1 MSQFM
6 EVLEWFDETGEEI
19 VHRLPPEGS
28 AEIKMGAQLIVRD
41 NQSSVFFK
49 DGKGLDIFGAG
60 RHTLTTK
67 NLPILTKILSLP
79 WGFKSPFRAEVY
91 YVNMKMFLNQ
101 KWGTKDPVAF
111 KDSKLGL
118 VRLRAFG
125 IYTFKITE
133 PVLFI
138 NTVVGTQGVYTS
150 EMIGNY
156 LRDVVVARIN
166 DLFGEK
172 LDSIF
177 ELPQYY
183 DELAV
188 EIKERLVNDFSKYG
202 MELTDFFINSITPP
216 PEVQRMIDERS
227 GLEAVGNLDEFFK
240 FKAAKAMGDAASS
253 SGSGGGGGGAGAA
266 AASGMGVGV
275 GAGLGMMIPGM
286 LAQNVSRP
294 SATATGT
301 IEMLECPKCHNEV
314 TTDSRFCQNCGTH
327 MVVMNRCQDCGTELP
342 AEAKFCSEC
351 GNEIGVDLTC
361 PHCDAKLP
369 PGTKF
374 CTSCGEKL
382 ENEDNAG

>member
-19 VHRLPPEGS
+19 VHRMPPEGS

-60 RHTLTTK
+60 RHTLTTR

-91 YVNMKMFLNQ
+91 FVNMKMFLNQ

-156 LRDVVVARIN
+156 LRDVVVSRIN

-177 ELPQYY
+177 DLPQYY

-216 PEVQRMIDERS
+216 PEVQKMIDERS

-240 FKAAKAMGDAASS
+240 FKAAKAMGDAATS
-253 SGSGGGGGGAGAA
+253 SGNGGGAGATA
-266 AASGMGVGV
+266 AGGMGIGL

-286 LAQNVSRP
+286 LARSVSTP
-294 SATATGT
+294 SGSATGT
-301 IEMLECPKCHNEV
+301 IEMLQCPKCHNEV
-314 TTDSRFCQNCGTH
+314 MPDSMFCQNCGTH
-327 MVVMNRCQDCGTELP
+327 LVVMNRCQDCGTELP
-342 AEAKFCSEC
+342 TEAKFCSSC

-361 PHCDAKLP
+361 PHCNAKLP
-369 PGTKF
+369 HGTKF
-374 CTSCGEKL
+374 CTGCGEKL
-382 ENEDNAG
+382 EKEDDAG

>member
-6 EVLEWFDETGEEI
+6 EVLEWFDQTGEEI

-28 AEIKMGAQLIVRD
+28 AEIKMGAQLVVRD
-41 NQSSVFFK
+41 NQMAVFFK
-49 DGKGLDIFGAG
+49 DGKGLDVFGSG

-67 NLPILTKILSLP
+67 NLPILTKVLSLP

-91 YVNMKMFLNQ
+91 FVNMKTFLNS

-125 IYTFKITE
+125 VYTFKIVE

-138 NTVVGTQGVYTS
+138 NSVVGTQGVYTS
-150 EMIGNY
+150 PMIGDY
-156 LRDVVVARIN
+156 LRDITVARIN

-172 LDSIF
+172 LDTIF
-177 ELPQYY
+177 DLPQNY

-188 EIKERLVNDFSKYG
+188 EIKERLINDFGKYG
-202 MELTDFFINSITPP
+202 MELIDFFINSITPP
-216 PEVQRMIDERS
+216 AEVQKMIDERS

-253 SGSGGGGGGAGAA
+253 GGAGGAGAA
-266 AASGMGVGV
+266 AAGGMGVGV

-286 LAQNVSRP
+286 LAQNVKGGG
-294 SATATGT
+294 TAVAEG
-301 IEMLECPKCHNEV
+301 IKCPKCHNEV
-314 TTDSRFCQNCGTH
+314 PAGSRFCQNCGAQL
-327 MVVMNRCQDCGTELP
+327 VIQNKCPECQTELP
-342 AEAKFCSEC
+342 AEAKFCSSC
-351 GNEIGVDLTC
+351 GHRLGESLVC
-361 PHCDAKLP
+361 PHCKTKLP

-374 CTSCGEKL
+374 CTNCGESVEK
-382 ENEDNAG
+382 DDHAG

>member
-19 VHRLPPEGS
+19 VHRIPPEGS

-91 YVNMKMFLNQ
+91 FVNMKMFLNQ

-172 LDSIF
+172 LDTIF

-188 EIKERLVNDFSKYG
+188 DIKERLVNDFSKYG

-216 PEVQRMIDERS
+216 PEVQKMIDERS

-253 SGSGGGGGGAGAA
+253 SGGGGGAGAA
-266 AASGMGVGV
+266 AAGGMGIGV

-286 LAQNVSRP
+286 LARSVSTP
-294 SATATGT
+294 SSSATGT
-301 IEMLECPKCHNEV
+301 IEMLQCPKCHNEV
-314 TTDSRFCQNCGTH
+314 TPDSMFCQNCGTH
-327 MVVMNRCQDCGTELP
+327 LVVTNRCQDCGTELP
-342 AEAKFCSEC
+342 AEAKFCSNC
-351 GNEIGVDLTC
+351 GSEIGAELTC
-361 PHCDAKLP
+361 PHCDAKLTH
-369 PGTKF
+369 GTKF

-382 ENEDNAG
+382 EKEDDAG

>member
-6 EVLEWFDETGEEI
+6 EVLEWFDQTGEEI

-28 AEIKMGAQLIVRD
+28 AEIKMGAQLVVRD
-41 NQSSVFFK
+41 NQTAVFFK

-67 NLPILTKILSLP
+67 NLPILTKVLALP

-91 YVNMKMFLNQ
+91 FVNMKTFLNQ

-125 IYTFKITE
+125 LYTLKIVE

-150 EMIGNY
+150 DMIGDY

-166 DLFGEK
+166 DLFGER
-172 LDSIF
+172 LDTIF
-177 ELPQYY
+177 DLPQNY

-188 EIKERLVNDFSKYG
+188 DIKDRLVNDFGKYG
-202 MELTDFFINSITPP
+202 MELIDFFINSITPP
-216 PEVQRMIDERS
+216 PEVQEMIDERS
-227 GLEAVGNLDEFFK
+227 GLQAVGDLDSFFK

-253 SGSGGGGGGAGAA
+253 GGAGGAGAA
-266 AASGMGVGV
+266 AAGGMGIGV

-286 LAQNVSRP
+286 LAKNIQSGGV
-294 SATATGT
+294 GT
-301 IEMLECPKCHNEV
+301 TEKLQCPRCHNEV
-314 TTDSRFCQNCGTH
+314 ASNSRFCQNCGAQL
-327 MVVMNRCQDCGTELP
+327 VIMNRCPECQTELP
-342 AEAKFCSEC
+342 AEAIFCSNC
-351 GNEIGVDLTC
+351 GHKLGVALTC
-361 PHCDAKLP
+361 PHCGAKLP

-374 CTSCGEKL
+374 CTSCGEKV
-382 ENEDNAG
+382 DKKDDAG

>member
-6 EVLEWFDETGEEI
+6 EVLEWFDQTGQEI
-19 VHRLPPEGS
+19 VHRIPPEGS

-41 NQSSVFFK
+41 NQSAVFFK

-67 NLPILTKILSLP
+67 NLPILTKLLALP

-91 YVNMKMFLNQ
+91 FVNMKTFLNQ

-125 IYTFKITE
+125 IYTLKIVE

-150 EMIGNY
+150 EMINNY
-156 LRDVVVARIN
+156 LRDVIVARIN
-166 DLFGEK
+166 DLFGEQ
-172 LDSIF
+172 LDTIF

-188 EIKERLVNDFSKYG
+188 DIKERLINDFSKYG
-202 MELTDFFINSITPP
+202 MELIDFFINSITPP

-227 GLEAVGNLDEFFK
+227 GLQAVGDLDSFFK
-240 FKAAKAMGDAASS
+240 FKAAKAMGDAASA
-253 SGSGGGGGGAGAA
+253 GGAGGAGAA
-266 AASGMGVGV
+266 AAGGMGVGV

-286 LAQNVSRP
+286 LAKSVST
-294 SATATGT
+294 TATGVK
-301 IEMLECPKCHNEV
+301 EMLACPKCHNEV
-314 TTDSRFCQNCGTH
+314 AVDSRFCQNCGAQL
-327 MVVMNRCQDCGTELP
+327 VAQNRCPECQAELP
-342 AEAKFCSEC
+342 AEAKFCSNC
-351 GNEIGVDLTC
+351 GHKLGTALTC
-361 PHCDAKLP
+361 PHCQTKLP

-374 CTSCGEKL
+374 CTNCGEKV
-382 ENEDNAG
+382 EKEDDAG

>member
-19 VHRLPPEGS
+19 VHRMPTEGS

-67 NLPILTKILSLP
+67 NLPILTKVLSLP

-91 YVNMKMFLNQ
+91 FVNMKMFLNQ

-150 EMIGNY
+150 DMIGNY

-172 LDSIF
+172 LDTIF

-216 PEVQRMIDERS
+216 PEVQKMIDERS

-253 SGSGGGGGGAGAA
+253 SGSGGGGAGAGAA
-266 AASGMGVGV
+266 GGMGVGL

-301 IEMLECPKCHNEV
+301 IEMLECPKCHNEI
-314 TTDSRFCQNCGTH
+314 TPDSRFCQNCGTH

-342 AEAKFCSEC
+342 AEAKFCSDC
-351 GNEIGVDLTC
+351 GKEIGVDLTC

-374 CTSCGEKL
+374 CTSCGERLDK
-382 ENEDNAG
+382 EDNAG

>member
-19 VHRLPPEGS
+19 VHRMPTEGS

-67 NLPILTKILSLP
+67 NLPILTKVLSLP

-91 YVNMKMFLNQ
+91 FVNMKMFLNQ

-150 EMIGNY
+150 DMIGNY

-216 PEVQRMIDERS
+216 PEVQKMIDERS

-253 SGSGGGGGGAGAA
+253 SGSGGSGAGAA
-266 AASGMGVGV
+266 GGMGVGL

-301 IEMLECPKCHNEV
+301 IEMLECPKCHNEI
-314 TTDSRFCQNCGTH
+314 TPDSRFCQNCGTH

-342 AEAKFCSEC
+342 AEAKFCSDC
-351 GNEIGVDLTC
+351 GKEIGVDLTC

-374 CTSCGEKL
+374 CTSCGERLDK
-382 ENEDNAG
+382 EDNAG

>member
-19 VHRLPPEGS
+19 VHRIPPEGS

-67 NLPILTKILSLP
+67 NLPVLTKVLSLP

-91 YVNMKMFLNQ
+91 FVNMKMFLSQ

-172 LDSIF
+172 LDTIF
-177 ELPQYY
+177 ELPQFY
-183 DELAV
+183 DELAI

-216 PEVQRMIDERS
+216 PEVQKMIDERS

-266 AASGMGVGV
+266 AAGGMGVGV

-286 LAQNVSRP
+286 LAQNISRP
-294 SATATGT
+294 SASATGT

-314 TTDSRFCQNCGTH
+314 TPDSRFCQNCGAH

-342 AEAKFCSEC
+342 AEAKFCSNC
-351 GNEIGVDLTC
+351 GGEIGADLSC

-374 CTSCGEKL
+374 CTGCGERL
-382 ENEDNAG
+382 EKEDDAG

>member
-67 NLPILTKILSLP
+67 NLPILTKVLSLP

-101 KWGTKDPVAF
+101 KWGTKEPVAF

-294 SATATGT
+294 SASATGT

-314 TTDSRFCQNCGTH
+314 TPDSRFCQNCGTH

>member
-6 EVLEWFDETGEEI
+6 EVLEWFDQTGEEI

-28 AEIKMGAQLIVRD
+28 AEIKMGAQLVVRD
-41 NQSSVFFK
+41 NQMAVFFK
-49 DGKGLDIFGAG
+49 DGKGLDVFGAG

-67 NLPILTKILSLP
+67 NLPILTKVLSLP

-91 YVNMKMFLNQ
+91 FTNMKTFLNS

-125 IYTFKITE
+125 VYTFKIVE

-150 EMIGNY
+150 QMIGDY
-156 LRDVVVARIN
+156 LRDITVARIN

-172 LDSIF
+172 LDTIF
-177 ELPQYY
+177 DLPQNY

-188 EIKERLVNDFSKYG
+188 EIKERLANDFGKYG
-202 MELTDFFINSITPP
+202 MELIDFFINSITPP
-216 PEVQRMIDERS
+216 PEVQKMIDERS

-253 SGSGGGGGGAGAA
+253 GGAGGAGAA
-266 AASGMGVGV
+266 AAGGMGVGV

-286 LAQNVSRP
+286 LAQNVKGGG
-294 SATATGT
+294 TAVK
-301 IEMLECPKCHNEV
+301 EMLQCPKCHNEV
-314 TTDSRFCQNCGTH
+314 PVGSRFCQNCGTQL
-327 MVVMNRCQDCGTELP
+327 VIQNKCPECRTELP
-342 AEAKFCSEC
+342 AEAKFCSSC
-351 GNEIGVDLTC
+351 GHRLGESLVC
-361 PHCDAKLP
+361 PHCETKLP

-374 CTSCGEKL
+374 CTNCGESVEK
-382 ENEDNAG
+382 DDHAG

>member
-19 VHRLPPEGS
+19 VHRIPPEGS

-91 YVNMKMFLNQ
+91 FVNMKMFLNQ

-172 LDSIF
+172 LDTIF

-188 EIKERLVNDFSKYG
+188 DIKERLVNDFSKYG

-216 PEVQRMIDERS
+216 PEVQKMIDERS

-253 SGSGGGGGGAGAA
+253 SGGGGGAGAA
-266 AASGMGVGV
+266 AAGGMGIGV

-286 LAQNVSRP
+286 LARSVSTP
-294 SATATGT
+294 SSSATGT
-301 IEMLECPKCHNEV
+301 IEMLQCPKCHNEV
-314 TTDSRFCQNCGTH
+314 TPDSMFCQNCGTH
-327 MVVMNRCQDCGTELP
+327 LVVMNRCQDCGTELP
-342 AEAKFCSEC
+342 AEAKFCSNC
-351 GNEIGVDLTC
+351 GSEIGADLIC
-361 PHCDAKLP
+361 PHCDAKLTH
-369 PGTKF
+369 GTKF

-382 ENEDNAG
+382 EKEDDAG

>member
-19 VHRLPPEGS
+19 VHRIPPEGS

-91 YVNMKMFLNQ
+91 FVNMKMFLNQ

-156 LRDVVVARIN
+156 LRDVVVSRIN

-172 LDSIF
+172 LDTIF

-183 DELAV
+183 DELAID
-188 EIKERLVNDFSKYG
+188 IKERLVNDFSKYG

-216 PEVQRMIDERS
+216 PEVQKMIDERS

-240 FKAAKAMGDAASS
+240 FKAAKAMGDAAASS
-253 SGSGGGGGGAGAA
+253 GGGGGAGAA
-266 AASGMGVGV
+266 AAGGMGVGV

-286 LAQNVSRP
+286 LARSVSTP
-294 SATATGT
+294 SGSATGT
-301 IEMLECPKCHNEV
+301 IEMLQCPKCHNEV
-314 TTDSRFCQNCGTH
+314 MPDSMFCQNCGTH
-327 MVVMNRCQDCGTELP
+327 LVVMNRCQDCGTELP
-342 AEAKFCSEC
+342 AEARFCSNC
-351 GNEIGVDLTC
+351 GNEIGVELTC

-369 PGTKF
+369 HGTMF

-382 ENEDNAG
+382 EKEDDAG

>member
-6 EVLEWFDETGEEI
+6 EVLEWFDESGTEI
-19 VHRLPPEGS
+19 VHRIPPEGS

-41 NQSSVFFK
+41 NQTSVFFK
-49 DGKGLDIFGAG
+49 DGKGLDLFGAG

-91 YVNMKMFLNQ
+91 FVNMKTFLNQ

-125 IYTFKITE
+125 LYTFKIKE

-138 NTVVGTQGVYTS
+138 NSVVGTQGVYTS
-150 EMIGNY
+150 EMIGDY

-183 DELAV
+183 DELAD

-216 PEVQRMIDERS
+216 PEVQKMIDERS
-227 GLEAVGNLDEFFK
+227 GLAAVGNLDDFFK

-253 SGSGGGGGGAGAA
+253 GGSGGGAGAA
-266 AASGMGVGV
+266 AASGMGLGV

-286 LAQNVSRP
+286 LAQNVTRQP
-294 SATATGT
+294 GGDPAATVQ
-301 IEMLECPKCHNEV
+301 MLACPKCHNEV
-314 TTDSRFCQNCGTH
+314 SAESKFCQNCGTQL
-327 MVVMNRCQDCGTELP
+327 VIMNRCPECGIELP
-342 AEAKFCSEC
+342 AEAGFCSGC
-351 GNEIGVDLTC
+351 GHKLGTGLKC
-361 PHCDAKLP
+361 PHCGTTLP
-369 PGTKF
+369 HGTKF
-374 CTSCGEKL
+374 CTNCGE
-382 ENEDNAG
+382 ETE

>member
-19 VHRLPPEGS
+19 VHRMPTEGS

-67 NLPILTKILSLP
+67 NLPILTKVLSLP

-91 YVNMKMFLNQ
+91 FVNMKMFLNQ

-150 EMIGNY
+150 DMIGNY

-216 PEVQRMIDERS
+216 PEVQKMIDERS

-253 SGSGGGGGGAGAA
+253 SGSGGGGAGAGAA
-266 AASGMGVGV
+266 GGMGVGL

-301 IEMLECPKCHNEV
+301 IEMLECPKCHNEI
-314 TTDSRFCQNCGTH
+314 TPDSRFCQNCGTH

-342 AEAKFCSEC
+342 AEAKFCSDC
-351 GNEIGVDLTC
+351 GKEIGVDLTC

-374 CTSCGEKL
+374 CTSCGERLDK
-382 ENEDNAG
+382 EDNAG

>member
-6 EVLEWFDETGEEI
+6 EVLEWFDLTGEEI
-19 VHRLPPEGS
+19 VHRIPPEGS
-28 AEIKMGAQLIVRD
+28 AEIKMGAQLVVRD
-41 NQSSVFFK
+41 NQSAVFFK
-49 DGKGLDIFGAG
+49 DGKGLDIFGPG

-67 NLPILTKILSLP
+67 NLPILTKMLALP

-91 YVNMKMFLNQ
+91 FVNMKTFLNQ

-111 KDSKLGL
+111 KDSRLGL

-125 IYTFKITE
+125 IYTLKIVE

-150 EMIGNY
+150 DMIGNY
-156 LRDVVVARIN
+156 LRDVIVARIN

-177 ELPQYY
+177 ELPQFY

-188 EIKERLVNDFSKYG
+188 DIKDRLVNDFAKYG
-202 MELTDFFINSITPP
+202 MELIDFFINSITPP
-216 PEVQRMIDERS
+216 SEVQKMIDERS
-227 GLEAVGNLDEFFK
+227 GLQAVGDLDHFFK

-253 SGSGGGGGGAGAA
+253 AGGGGAGAA
-266 AASGMGVGV
+266 AAGGMGVGV

-286 LAQNVSRP
+286 LAQSVQGRST
-294 SATATGT
+294 STTG
-301 IEMLECPKCHNEV
+301 ELQCPKCHNEV
-314 TTDSRFCQNCGTH
+314 APDSRFCRNCGTQL
-327 MVVMNRCQDCGTELP
+327 VVMNRCPKCQTELP
-342 AEAKFCSEC
+342 AEAKFCSSC
-351 GNEIGVDLTC
+351 GMKLGETLNC
-361 PHCDAKLP
+361 PHCNTKLP

-374 CTSCGEKL
+374 CTNCGEKV
-382 ENEDNAG
+382 EKEDDAG

>member
-6 EVLEWFDETGEEI
+6 EVLEWFDLTGEEI
-19 VHRLPPEGS
+19 VHRIPPEGS

-41 NQSSVFFK
+41 NQASVFFK

-67 NLPILTKILSLP
+67 NLPILTKILALP

-91 YVNMKMFLNQ
+91 FVNMKCFLDQ

-156 LRDVVVARIN
+156 LRDVIVARIN

-172 LDSIF
+172 LDTIF
-177 ELPQYY
+177 DLPQNY
-183 DELAV
+183 DELAM

-202 MELTDFFINSITPP
+202 MELNDFFINSITPP
-216 PEVQRMIDERS
+216 PEVQKMIDERS
-227 GLEAVGNLDEFFK
+227 GLEAVGNLDDFFK

-253 SGSGGGGGGAGAA
+253 GGSGATGS
-266 AASGMGVGV
+266 AASGGMGIGV

-286 LAQNVSRP
+286 LAKSAQPGSAGT
-294 SATATGT
+294 ATASGSG
-301 IEMLECPKCHNEV
+301 LQCPKCHNEI
-314 TTDSRFCQNCGTH
+314 DEESRFCRNCGTQI
-327 MVVMNRCQDCGTELP
+327 VVMNRCPECRSELP
-342 AEAKFCSEC
+342 PGAKFCSNC
-351 GNEIGVDLTC
+351 GSRLGAELNC
-361 PHCDAKLP
+361 PHCGAKLP

-374 CTSCGEKL
+374 CTNCGEKVDK
-382 ENEDNAG
+382 EDDAG

>member
-67 NLPILTKILSLP
+67 NLPILTKVLSLP

-91 YVNMKMFLNQ
+91 FVNMKMFLNQ
-101 KWGTKDPVAF
+101 KWGTKEPVAF

-172 LDSIF
+172 LDTIF

-183 DELAV
+183 DELAI
-188 EIKERLVNDFSKYG
+188 EIKERLINDFSKYG

-216 PEVQRMIDERS
+216 PEVQKMIDERS

-253 SGSGGGGGGAGAA
+253 SGGGGGAGAA
-266 AASGMGVGV
+266 AAGGMGVGV

-286 LAQNVSRP
+286 LAQNISRP

-301 IEMLECPKCHNEV
+301 IEMLACPKCHNEI
-314 TTDSRFCQNCGTH
+314 TPDSRFCQNCGTH
-327 MVVMNRCQDCGTELP
+327 MVVMNRCHDCGTELP
-342 AEAKFCSEC
+342 AEAKFCSNC
-351 GNEIGVDLTC
+351 GNEIGADLTC

-382 ENEDNAG
+382 EKEDDAG

>member
-19 VHRLPPEGS
+19 VHRIPPEGS

-91 YVNMKMFLNQ
+91 FVNMKMFLNQ

-172 LDSIF
+172 LDTIF

-216 PEVQRMIDERS
+216 PEVQKMIDERS

-253 SGSGGGGGGAGAA
+253 SGGGGGAGAA
-266 AASGMGVGV
+266 AAGGMGVGV

-286 LAQNVSRP
+286 LARSVGTP
-294 SATATGT
+294 SASATGT
-301 IEMLECPKCHNEV
+301 IEMLQCPKCHNEV
-314 TTDSRFCQNCGTH
+314 TPDSMFCQNCGTH
-327 MVVMNRCQDCGTELP
+327 LVVMNRCQDCGTELP
-342 AEAKFCSEC
+342 AEAKFCSNC
-351 GNEIGVDLTC
+351 GSEIGADLIC
-361 PHCDAKLP
+361 PHCDAKLTH
-369 PGTKF
+369 GTKF

-382 ENEDNAG
+382 EKEDDAG

>member
-6 EVLEWFDETGEEI
+6 EVLEWFDESGAEI
-19 VHRLPPEGS
+19 VHRIPPEGS

-41 NQSSVFFK
+41 NQSCVFFK

-91 YVNMKMFLNQ
+91 FVNMKTFINQ

-111 KDSKLGL
+111 KDSRLGL

-125 IYTFKITE
+125 LYTFKITE

-138 NTVVGTQGVYTS
+138 NTIVGTQGIYTS
-150 EMIGNY
+150 QMIGDY

-177 ELPQYY
+177 ELPQFY

-188 EIKERLVNDFSKYG
+188 EIRERLVGDFSKYG

-216 PEVQRMIDERS
+216 QEVQRMIDERS
-227 GLEAVGNLDEFFK
+227 GLEAVGNLDQFFK

-253 SGSGGGGGGAGAA
+253 KGGGSGAGAA
-266 AASGMGVGV
+266 AAGGMGVGV

-286 LAQNVSRP
+286 LAQSIQSP
-294 SATATGT
+294 GGGAGAGTAL
-301 IEMLECPKCHNEV
+301 MLACPKCHNEV
-314 TTDSRFCQNCGTH
+314 AEDSKFCQNCGTQL
-327 MVVMNRCQDCGTELP
+327 VAMNRCTECGTEIP
-342 AEAKFCSEC
+342 AEAKFCSNC
-351 GNEIGVDLTC
+351 GHEIGAGLTC
-361 PHCDAKLP
+361 PHCSASLP
-369 PGTKF
+369 QGTKY
-374 CTSCGEKL
+374 CTSCGEKVQKE
-382 ENEDNAG
+382 ENEG

>member
-6 EVLEWFDETGEEI
+6 EVLEWFDQTGEEI
-19 VHRLPPEGS
+19 VHRIPAEGS

-41 NQSSVFFK
+41 NQMAVFFK
-49 DGKGLDIFGAG
+49 DGKGLDVFGAG

-67 NLPILTKILSLP
+67 NLPILTKVLSLP

-91 YVNMKMFLNQ
+91 FVNMKTFLNS

-125 IYTFKITE
+125 VYTFKIME

-150 EMIGNY
+150 QMIGDY
-156 LRDVVVARIN
+156 LRDVTVARIN

-172 LDSIF
+172 LDTIF
-177 ELPQYY
+177 DLPQNY

-188 EIKERLVNDFSKYG
+188 DIKQRLVNDFGKYG
-202 MELTDFFINSITPP
+202 MELIDFFINSITPP
-216 PEVQRMIDERS
+216 PEVQKMIDERS

-253 SGSGGGGGGAGAA
+253 GGAGGAGAA
-266 AASGMGVGV
+266 AAGGMGVGV

-286 LAQNVSRP
+286 LAQNIKGGG
-294 SATATGT
+294 TAVK
-301 IEMLECPKCHNEV
+301 EMAQCPKCHNEV
-314 TTDSRFCQNCGTH
+314 PVGSRFCQNCGTQL
-327 MVVMNRCQDCGTELP
+327 VIQNKCPECQTELP
-342 AEAKFCSEC
+342 AEAKFCSSC
-351 GNEIGVDLTC
+351 GHRLGESLVC
-361 PHCDAKLP
+361 PHCQAKLP
-369 PGTKF
+369 PGTKV
-374 CTSCGEKL
+374 CTSCGENVEK
-382 ENEDNAG
+382 DGHAG

>member
-19 VHRLPPEGS
+19 VHRIPPEGS
-28 AEIKMGAQLIVRD
+28 AEIKMGAQLVVRD
-41 NQSSVFFK
+41 NQCSVFFK
-49 DGKGLDIFGAG
+49 DGKGLDVFGSG

-67 NLPILTKILSLP
+67 NLPILTKVLALP

-91 YVNMKMFLNQ
+91 FVNMKMFLNQ

-125 IYTFKITE
+125 IYTFRITE

-166 DLFGEK
+166 DMFGER

-177 ELPQYY
+177 ELPQFY

-202 MELTDFFINSITPP
+202 MELNDFFINSITPP
-216 PEVQRMIDERS
+216 PEVQKMIDERS
-227 GLEAVGNLDEFFK
+227 GIQAIGNLDEFFK

-253 SGSGGGGGGAGAA
+253 GGGGVGGAGAA
-266 AASGMGVGV
+266 AAGGMGVGV

-286 LAQNVSRP
+286 LARSVSAP
-294 SATATGT
+294 AGSATATA
-301 IEMLECPKCHNEV
+301 EMLQCPRCHNEV
-314 TTDSRFCQNCGTH
+314 TPDSRFCQNCGAQL
-327 MVVMNRCQDCGTELP
+327 VAMNRCRDCNTELP
-342 AEAKFCSEC
+342 AEAKFCSNC
-351 GNEIGVDLTC
+351 GREIGAELTC
-361 PHCDAKLP
+361 PHCGAKLP
-369 PGTKF
+369 HGTKF
-374 CTSCGEKL
+374 CTDCGERL
-382 ENEDNAG
+382 EKEDDEG